1 MSDEITREEVQ
12 KLVQNGGRALLLE
25 VLPRDYYERSH
36 LPGAHNA
43 PLDGLE
49 RTVQKLAPSLERPL
63 VTYCS
68 GPTCSNSHL
77 AARRL
82 RELGYRDVRVFT
94 GGKAAW
100 REAGLPFESALE
112 TTASL

>member
-1 MSDEITREEVQ
+1 MCQEISREEVQ
-12 KLVQNGGRALLLE
+12 ILVQSNGRTLLLE
-25 VLPRDYYERSH
+25 VLPRDYYERGH
-36 LPGAHNA
+36 LPGARNA

-49 RTVQKLAPSLERPL
+49 HVVRKLAPSLDRPL

-82 RELGYRDVRVFT
+82 RDLGYRDVRVFT

-100 REAGLPFESALE
+100 REAGLPFESSAE
-112 TTASL
+112 AAAGA